1 MTRSTR
7 STRPPAGDRGLF
19 LVATDV
25 GGRVSLLAGPYPT
38 VDAAASRVR
47 ATAGLLATMP
57 NLAGFGHLTVAEGGR
72 DSATFFG
79 AV

>member
-1 MTRSTR
+1 MTY
-7 STRPPAGDRGLF
+7 STRPPADARGLF

-25 GGRVSLLAGPYPT
+25 GGRVSLLAGPYPS
-38 VDAAASRVR
+38 VQAAAARVR
-47 ATAGLLATMP
+47 ATAGLLATTP
-57 NLAGFGHLTVAEGGR
+57 DLAAFGHLTVAEGRR